1 MSDVDMGFMD
11 QDMFPV
17 PSYDE
22 LLSHTIRLGKEVSDK
37 DVEISALKDS
47 VSRLEMQLAYQ
58 TFMLDDSSST
68 IEAPQFAKPDFTV
81 TVPLHMPLHHP
92 LHIPILKVCDVFC
105 RSRSAK
111 CPAPRP
117 RMEAF

>member
-1 MSDVDMGFMD
+1 MSDVDLGFMD
-11 QDMFPV
+11 QDMIPV

-22 LLSHTIRLGKEVSDK
+22 LVSHAIRLGKEVSDK
-37 DVEISALKDS
+37 DVEISALKDL

-68 IEAPQFAKPDFTV
+68 IQAPQFAKPDFTV
-81 TVPLHMPLHHP
+81 TALLSLPLHMF
-92 LHIPILKVCDVFC
+92 LHIPILIVCFVFC

-111 CPAPRP
+111 CRVPRLM
-117 RMEAF
+117 MEPS